1 MEKTQEYGDK
11 NITRTLVV
19 LLIILAFAIFLL
31 SYVILP
37 IDKFNT
43 LTESFN
49 RIAVGLSALAAVIF
63 GPTLV
68 SREIEKDR
76 KIKEYLKRFPHDKF
90 SKDWEIIESEKLP
103 GAIYILDKKVQT
115 KHHIL
120 NMKTVYDLGWHIY
133 PRKTIKDSSFQSYK
147 VGDRIRT
154 QGEAG
159 E

>member
-1 MEKTQEYGDK
+1 MEKAKEYEDK

-19 LLIILAFAIFLL
+19 LLIIFAFAIFLL
-31 SYVILP
+31 SYVLLP

-68 SREIEKDR
+68 SKEIEKDR

-103 GAIYILDKKVQT
+103 GAIYVLDKNVQT

-120 NMKTVYDLGWHIY
+120 NMKY
-133 PRKTIKDSSFQSYK
+133 
-147 VGDRIRT
+147 
-154 QGEAG
+154 
-159 E
+159 